1 MSEPA
6 FEAVL
11 VLARAAGLAEGAG
24 VRFSVR
30 FDGLQRDAFAVRWHG
45 RLAAYVNTCRHESLP
60 LDFGDA
66 HFFDEAYDALVC
78 CHHGARY
85 DPATGACLGGPCAG
99 GRLTA
104 LALEERGGALWCVGR
119 VVREAGPPG

>member
-1 MSEPA
+1 MSDDAAPVRIT
-6 FEAVL
+6 EAKRL
-11 VLARAAGLAEGAG
+11 REGEG
-24 VRFSVR
+24 VRFTLLL
-30 FDGLQRDAFAVRWHG
+30 DGISRDAFAVRWRG
-45 RLAAYVNTCRHESLP
+45 VVYAYVNTCRHESLP

-85 DPATGACLGGPCAG
+85 RPADGVCVAGPCAG

-104 LALEERGGALWCVGR
+104 LRVEERDGVLWCAGR
-119 VVREAGPPG
+119 P